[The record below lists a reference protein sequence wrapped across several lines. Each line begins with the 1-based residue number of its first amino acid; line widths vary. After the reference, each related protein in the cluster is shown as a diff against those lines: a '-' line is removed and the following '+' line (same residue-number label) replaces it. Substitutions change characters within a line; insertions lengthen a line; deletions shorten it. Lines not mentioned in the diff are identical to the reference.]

1 MRPLMKSSRP
11 ALPARILLS
20 VIALTMAA
28 SVVVQYN
35 DPDPIRWMAL
45 YGATGACAVLALL
58 GRPSVLPALPLA
70 ASLVWLAMLAPS
82 VTSWSTTVETARESG
97 GLFIAAFFSA
107 LLLAQWRAHARGSRA

>member
-1 MRPLMKSSRP
+1 MRPLMNSSRP

-45 YGATGACAVLALL
+45 YAATGACAVLALL

-70 ASLVWLAMLAPS
+70 ASLVWLALLAPS